1 MSRYT
6 LKLDPYSEIYKKIKN
21 FLNNKNHIIIA
32 IKNTEPHARSA
43 AEGLVYNLLNA
54 YEISYKQKT
63 LSEKVFQI
71 IISLNKD
78 SLTDSEIKVIETA
91 FAFSIK
97 PSDFYTRTLWGG

>member
-6 LKLDPYSEIYKKIKN
+6 LKLDPYSEIYKKIKD

-97 PSDFYTRTLWGG
+97 PPSFYTSTLWGG

>member
-6 LKLDPYSEIYKKIKN
+6 LKLDPYSEIYKKIKD

-97 PSDFYTRTLWGG
+97 PPGFYTSTLWGG